1 MKQKL
6 KTGGKHLAELLSS
19 GKIDRP
25 YLWIDTYNQLVSDI
39 AGTIH
44 CGVDYLNN
52 HYISVEDNE
61 QENIRTVSQP

>member
-1 MKQKL
+1 MKPKV
-6 KTGGKHLAELLSS
+6 KTGGKRLAELLQS

-44 CGVDYLNN
+44 CGVDFRNN
-52 HYISVEDNE
+52 LYVSVEDE
-61 QENIRTVSQP
+61 KDEENNTIP